1 MSIDVSESLG
11 VTASTQRKGEGER
24 GEEESYNRFLPPAA
38 GRAAKHFFFFI
49 GGVIMRLERVDMH
62 AAGLP

>member
-1 MSIDVSESLG
+1 MS
-11 VTASTQRKGEGER
+11 QRPHSER
-24 GEEESYNRFLPPAA
+24 GRERGGRRRVTTVFFLRLQA
-38 GRAAKHFFFFI
+38 GQRSISFFFI